1 MLPTYTTTTLS
12 NGLRL
17 VLAPMEGVASVT
29 VLAMV
34 GVGSRYETEEQAGIA
49 HFLEHMVFKGTANY
63 PTAMDISSAIDGVGG
78 QYNAFT
84 GKDYTGYYAK
94 VASEHLALALDV
106 ISDMLLTP
114 KLLPEDIER
123 EKGVIVEEMN
133 MYEDDPR
140 RKIDSV
146 YDEVIYGNSDLGRDI
161 IGYKKT
167 VRSFDDVHFNDFLDS
182 WYHLRNVVLVIAGDS
197 TKIQTSNVK
206 TQKLIEAAFAKGKA
220 RTGKGKVS
228 FVVPKQTKPQV
239 KVVYKKTEQAH
250 FYLGFPGLKRDHE
263 DRFGQM
269 VLTNFLGGNS
279 SARLFNEIREKRGLA
294 YYAYASSESY
304 ADVGSIYAFEGVDP
318 SRVEQAIQVTVEE
331 FKKAASGDVT
341 QIEVDRTKE
350 YLRGKLIL
358 DFEDSQ
364 SVALSYARRA
374 LLSVEMETLDAML
387 ERIASVDLTQVKR
400 LAHTQFN
407 FEKVNMALIGPYKGS
422 ERFASLLK

>member
-1 MLPTYTTTTLS
+1 MVSAVNTMHLPAKTI
-12 NGLRL
+12 R
-17 VLAPMEGVASVT
+17 
-29 VLAMV
+29 
-34 GVGSRYETEEQAGIA
+34 
-49 HFLEHMVFKGTANY
+49 
-63 PTAMDISSAIDGVGG
+63 
-78 QYNAFT
+78 
-84 GKDYTGYYAK
+84 GYYAK
-94 VASEHLALALDV
+94 VASEHLPLALDV

-114 KLLPEDIER
+114 KLLSEDIER

-146 YDEVIYGNSDLGRDI
+146 YDEVIYGQSHLGRDI
-161 IGYKKT
+161 IGYKET
-167 VRSFDDVHFNDFLDS
+167 VRSFHDTDFRDFLDS
-182 WYHLRNVVLVIAGDS
+182 WYHLRNVVLVIAGDAERI
-197 TKIQTSNVK
+197 KKLNLKDQNII
-206 TQKLIEAAFAKGKA
+206 TQAFAKGTV
-220 RTGKGKVS
+220 RTGKGSMK
-228 FVVPKQTKPQV
+228 FVVPKQTKPQI

-318 SRVEQAIQVTVEE
+318 SRVEEALAVTVEE

-341 QIEVDRTKE
+341 QAEVDRTKE

-364 SVALSYARRA
+364 SVAVSYARRA
-374 LLSVEMETLDAML
+374 LLSAKMESLDALL
-387 ERIASVDLTQVKR
+387 ENIAKVDLPQVKR
-400 LAHTQFN
+400 LANTQFD
-407 FEKVNMALIGPYKGS
+407 FSKVNLALIGPYKGTR
-422 ERFASLLK
+422 RFLSLLA